1 MIADNQ
7 PSVFK
12 EKPVINMN
20 ILNFIIRIFF
30 FELLYI
36 CNPNITACNRIAL
49 YIIKTFRKA
58 RAPKQT
64 VKQQF
69 RQTTILKAFINFTI
83 TKCMDFL
90 CVRVNT

>member
-30 FELLYI
+30 FELLYV
-36 CNPNITACNRIAL
+36 CNPNITA
-49 YIIKTFRKA
+49 
-58 RAPKQT
+58 
-64 VKQQF
+64 
-69 RQTTILKAFINFTI
+69 
-83 TKCMDFL
+83 
-90 CVRVNT
+90 